1 MPVFREDDVCAMRKR
16 DPSSPR
22 SLGMTTE
29 DKAESGEAQPK
40 VAVPVAG
47 KIKGAQSGVTVPLER
62 VAGPQ
67 MIFVRFR

>member
-1 MPVFREDDVCAMRKR
+1 
-16 DPSSPR
+16 
-22 SLGMTTE
+22 MTTE